1 MGEGRDRTQVAT
13 SPEAVWKVI
22 ADIEGHARLAGS
34 SEILAIRFQGPLR
47 VGARWE
53 ADEPIKGLGR
63 FTADHYHDIA
73 AHLGWWRLGNALTG
87 AGALL
92 ALAGV
97 VGVCRAL
104 SDAAA
109 GPPGF
114 GRSAPREREDF
125 QVDAADIAEVLGDG
139 ACWGDIVSRAWV
151 PITVLVPH
159 ALLPFSMDEV
169 GQLTAVRVPGRRGVG
184 GLVSR
189 FLMQSARHVD
199 QYQAPDAMRLPK
211 SAPDVPAA
219 LLAHQLDRRPAAP
232 LQTHRQA
239 LLQRIHVF
247 IDQHLGDPELS
258 PGMVA
263 TANHISVRYLH
274 KLFQKHDMTVAAWIR
289 SRRLDRCRRDLADPG
304 LWARPVSAIGARWGF
319 PDGAHFSRVF
329 RAAYG
334 VPPREYRR
342 RAARARAVNH

>member
-1 MGEGRDRTQVAT
+1 MSDLTVVA
-13 SPEAVWKVI
+13 W
-22 ADIEGHARLAGS
+22 
-34 SEILAIRFQGPLR
+34 
-47 VGARWE
+47 
-53 ADEPIKGLGR
+53 
-63 FTADHYHDIA
+63 
-73 AHLGWWRLGNALTG
+73 G
-87 AGALL
+87 AGEPVVLVHGSFGWGTKSWAWQQPLAERYRLL
-92 ALAGV
+92 LLLD
-97 VGVCRAL
+97 RR
-104 SDAAA
+104 
-109 GPPGF
+109 GF
-114 GRSAPREREDF
+114 GRSAPGEREDF
-125 QVDAADIAEVLGDG
+125 QVAAARRPEAVWSLTLIEPAVFGVARGNQAVERLIGRLQSLFARATDTTPEDFYVDFLLTVMSRTDQLPAVQRF
-139 ACWGDIVSRAWV
+139 ACWGEIVSRAWV
-151 PITVLVPH
+151 PTTVLLPH

-189 FLMQSARHVD
+189 FLMQSARQVD
-199 QYQAPDAMRLPK
+199 QYQAPDAMRLSK
-211 SAPDVPAA
+211 AAPDVPAA

-232 LQTHRQA
+232 PQTHRQA

-274 KLFQKHDMTVAAWIR
+274 KLFQEHDMTVAAWIR

-304 LWARPVSAIGARWGF
+304 LWARPVRAIGARWGF

-334 VPPREYRR
+334 IPPREYRR
-342 RAARARAVNH
+342 RAARARAVNHL